1 MQGGCRHAP
10 ALQRRLA
17 SGGQPAPLAAAHGG
31 GDRAIEPGPA
41 VAAAFA
47 PTGIFTQGA
56 ESLAARNGPRH
67 ASTRPRA
74 MEATAA
80 AAPDASGAC
89 DGALGYSATADEP
102 CLGLCWAASRCPRL
116 LQTTRHQ
123 RAYRIGWR
131 NGQSHNHGSCY
142 FERVKG
148 RTCNFA
154 RTAAVQFG
162 AVCIIFMNT
171 YVHRAWSLHSNV

>member
-17 SGGQPAPLAAAHGG
+17 SGGQPAPLAAARGG
-31 GDRAIEPGPA
+31 GGRAIEPGPA

-47 PTGIFTQGA
+47 PTGTFTQGV

-80 AAPDASGAC
+80 DASGAR
-89 DGALGYSATADEP
+89 DGALGCGATADEL
-102 CLGLCWAASRCPRL
+102 CLEKGFAVRGATSGAGALANARL
-116 LQTTRHQ
+116 LQTPRRQ
-123 RAYRIGWR
+123 RVYIGWR
-131 NGQSHNHGSCY
+131 KTQSHSHRSV
-142 FERVKG
+142 RI
-148 RTCNFA
+148 FA
-154 RTAAVQFG
+154 RIAPTPPSSALSVS
-162 AVCIIFMNT
+162 V
-171 YVHRAWSLHSNV
+171 